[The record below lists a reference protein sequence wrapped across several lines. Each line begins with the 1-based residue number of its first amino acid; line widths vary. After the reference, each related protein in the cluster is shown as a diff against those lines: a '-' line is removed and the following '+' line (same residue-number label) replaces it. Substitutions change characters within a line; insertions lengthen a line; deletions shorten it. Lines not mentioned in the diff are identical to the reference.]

1 MKRVW
6 AVRLVI
12 VANDPEDTS
21 GDPYY
26 EDQEIPFQLREWF
39 DDALDDR
46 MDHPKIEWAEFTRRP
61 DPKPSM
67 ESLPVAD
74 TGEINIIRG
83 TG

>member
-6 AVRLVI
+6 DVRLVI
-12 VANDPEDTS
+12 ETNDPDDTA

-26 EDQEIPFQLREWF
+26 EDREVPFQLREWF

-46 MDHPKIEWAEFTRRP
+46 MDHPKITWSEFVLREQAP
-61 DPKPSM
+61 DRG
-67 ESLPVAD
+67 LAAAD